1 MANVNELE
9 ALYNNYQQDSSLQDS
24 LGKLYESYN
33 PVEEVSRPLS
43 ARVGDIGYD
52 LAGRVEMLGKKYR
65 DLRKKAEAT
74 KATSAPMPE
83 PWNVLGEEKK
93 LLLDIAK
100 PVPALTAAG
109 GAEALA
115 GGARFF
121 GSDDFANEMTESAK
135 AVRAQ
140 IQKELP
146 VEEGSLDEALR
157 GALTS
162 IYTIAPGLISGTG
175 FALLGREATIPMIK
189 AGTLASMGAQ
199 SAGQT
204 LNEQLIGGSD
214 RLTAATAA
222 TVNAAAEVIPEM
234 LSWNILFGK
243 GTAIGKRA
251 AQLYLSEILGENAT
265 TATNLATQKF
275 TIKPDMTSEEVI
287 EALKDTTR
295 QTILM
300 TSILQAPN
308 VAIGMHNRG
317 LAEDNAKLKEIVET
331 DQEAAATK
339 AAEVTSLT
347 EEEEAEAR
355 RLASLALRETAIPTP
370 KPEDVADA
378 LGVLRTTAAEEVTPV
393 EETLSEEPTTT
404 PALTVPE
411 DPVTSI
417 DIELPE
423 NKLSEEANA
432 QLDKVLEPIE
442 DTVVEEPTPLIETPV
457 EPAPTPKSYVPIVNM
472 QNPLDN
478 SVDYTESGAAR
489 LVVDG
494 PAGTQAT
501 AENVKTII
509 IDPDGFEP
517 GEMISGIR
525 GIVEG
530 LKAQFPKATFSVVDS
545 RGDEAPVE
553 IFKAKSI
560 GNSNLAKIK
569 KIFGATEDINPRA
582 KRANVSPEEKVAR
595 LLLKDKKATAELAKT
610 HPEMVN
616 KLIKDA
622 GRGGELTSTVVGVK
636 AKPAIEPGVW
646 YRGIKDGATVIN
658 QDLSK
663 IESEL
668 GAGALIEKGTLDGTS
683 FTPKEV
689 VQKEESVLTK
699 IIRNMPPVGLSTKNV
714 GPALFNKAESVIND
728 KVGRRIKGDDL
739 YKLLKANGASDDE
752 LSWFESVRDKEF
764 VSKQEVLDTIKA
776 SKIQFEDVIL
786 GPQDGSISEGILAGT
801 EVPVTNTQFS
811 SYQLPGGKNY
821 REMFVTAPFI
831 NNVEQL
837 NKAAQRLFGKEFKEL
852 TSEDQKATEQ
862 YRDSFYPD
870 INDWKDGHSAYSSI
884 QNPVVRIRFNERSV
898 EGKRILFIEEMQGPS
913 DAEQSK
919 MPDYLRKRI
928 YEIGVKRILAYA
940 KANGFDSVAW
950 TTGEQQAERYD
961 LSKQISRVEYWPDD
975 NTLYAVDL
983 NGNGVLNKT
992 VEPDK
997 VQDYIGKDLAKKLLA
1012 PETAAGRDAH
1022 VLEGIDIKVGGEGL
1036 KSLYDRVLPNLF
1048 KKFGKERPV
1057 NLPIVPRA
1065 ISSHVADILDQ
1076 MNAPSTTPEE
1086 YTRLFNT
1093 LSAAEKEQ
1101 LRRGLEGDL
1110 NEDVQAIPI
1119 TSKTPFTFPIGLST
1133 QTPEQILAAQEAKAK
1148 LADAMLTLIRQA
1160 AGRPVDEFAT
1170 QQGFTPEQITAMK
1183 DAVRGF
1189 IADSDELKIERQNKK
1204 KGVRQL
1210 TTTQKAQIV
1219 RKELKMSDKDWEAF
1233 KLASVGKASMSK
1245 TADNPMTAEEKK
1257 KVLND
1262 LLALYEE
1269 KQGEKYSFKNKSD
1282 EDLEVSIAL
1291 KQIVGLSDRELSRK
1305 ELFEKVLRTSVMTGR
1320 YDLRKTK
1327 AGSVLAKILD
1337 RIISESSIET
1347 GGLLD
1352 PLRKV
1357 SKHIQDNNERLS
1369 KLLIEAE
1376 KAEVGWDKF
1385 LATLKGKDLEAM
1397 RAYKQLMNT
1406 IQQMAINREIEVTT
1420 VEMEGGKVKLT
1431 KEPFPTDMNK
1441 IHFPHMLVD
1450 QRDELSAK
1458 NHEKAIRSLMQ
1469 PTAKN
1474 PEGRTAREAAQLLD
1488 AIRKSKKG
1496 MIRDPYLE
1504 YARQYDVDGFNTNIL
1519 EVATLYA
1526 ARAVK
1531 RMYTID
1537 YFGFDQRKIDTL
1549 ITQHTEQGGDRSVA
1563 EYVASQVLGTR
1574 QMDSKLWMRQIANA
1588 AVGFEVISKMGPFSA
1603 LAQLGQ
1609 LGFIYE
1615 ETDIKTMVRTAARF
1629 LRGATREEAISFG
1642 YRSGAALGSIIKEFQ
1657 DYIRNDTLVDKYLA
1671 ASGFTPLDRFARIT
1685 AATAGREYV
1694 TDLFEKVKRN
1704 PNKSGSAKARLRQ
1717 FGIDAEKVLSENR
1730 ELSDEELRFAG
1741 LQMSEKTQYRGGAL
1755 NLPPWVTPT
1764 PVIRMLTLFH
1774 QFSYHRVRTMVDRFN
1789 ENPAHFAKRLIPS
1802 LLSATAFGAM
1812 GSEIRRLFTGKERP
1826 DEWWKLWF
1834 EYLVMGGWFGMAN
1847 DAIQAV
1853 FRSSQGL
1860 LSYVAGP
1867 VASDIATAFYD
1878 GARAVAGNVKGLL
1891 KDSLDVATYGAAR
1904 VNPAL
1909 GVGVG
1914 LAGKTIKGRV
1924 LTGRR
1929 D

>member
-1 MANVNELE
+1 MANANELE
-9 ALYNNYQQDSSLQDS
+9 ALYNNYQQDSSMQES
-24 LGKLYESYN
+24 LGQLYDSYN
-33 PVEEVSRPLS
+33 PVQEAPSRPIS
-43 ARVGDIGYD
+43 ARVGDIGYE
-52 LAGRVEMLGKKYR
+52 LAGHVEMLGRKYR

-74 KATSAPMPE
+74 QATSAPMPE

-100 PVPALTAAG
+100 PVPALAAAG

-135 AVRAQ
+135 AVREQ

-175 FALLGREATIPMIK
+175 FALLGREAAIPMLK

-204 LNEQLIGGSD
+204 LNEQMLGGSD

-275 TIKPDMTSEEVI
+275 TIKPDMTSEEAI

-308 VAIGMHNRG
+308 AAIGMHNRG
-317 LAEDNAKLKEIVET
+317 LTEDNAKLKEIVET
-331 DQEAAATK
+331 DQEATATQ

-347 EEEEAEAR
+347 EEEEADAR

-370 KPEDVADA
+370 KPEDIVDA
-378 LGVLRTTAAEEVTPV
+378 IEVLKIEPKDAIAEEASIESDPNVEVVSPLVESPV
-393 EETLSEEPTTT
+393 ASLD
-404 PALTVPE
+404 V
-411 DPVTSI
+411 
-417 DIELPE
+417 ELPE
-423 NKLSEEANA
+423 NKLNEEANS
-432 QLDKVLEPIE
+432 QLDKVLEPIDE
-442 DTVVEEPTPLIETPV
+442 TIVEEPTPLIETPT
-457 EPAPTPKSYVPIVNM
+457 EPAPAPKSYVPIVNM

-478 SVDYTESGAAR
+478 SVDYTERGAAR

-494 PAGTQAT
+494 PAGTT
-501 AENVKTII
+501 PSPENVKTII

-530 LKAQFPKATFSVVDS
+530 LKAQFPKAQFSVVDS
-545 RGDEAPVE
+545 MGDDAPVE
-553 IFKAKSI
+553 LFKAKSI

-569 KIFGATEDINPRA
+569 KIFGATEDINPRVN
-582 KRANVSPEEKVAR
+582 RANVSPEEKVAR

-616 KLIKDA
+616 KLLKDA
-622 GRGGELTSTVVGVK
+622 GRGGELSSEVVGTK
-636 AKPAIEPGVW
+636 LKPTIEPGVW
-646 YRGIKDGATVIN
+646 YRGIKDGAVITS

-663 IESEL
+663 IEGEL
-668 GAGALIEKGTLDGTS
+668 GAGALIEKGTLEGTS

-699 IIRNMPPVGLSTKNV
+699 IIRNMPPVGLS
-714 GPALFNKAESVIND
+714 VINIAERGLP
-728 KVGRRIKGDDL
+728 KSIIGPIKGIINDSEQGKFKINEMARTITDQEL
-739 YKLLKANGASDDE
+739 AEIPAATWKAIDSSTNVNQRVQIEIDRLNRVNNKSE
-752 LSWFESVRDKEF
+752 FRSSWSTAQ
-764 VSKQEVLDTIKA
+764 KQEIENRHTNVIK
-776 SKIQFEDVIL
+776 KIAI
-786 GPQDGSISEGILAGT
+786 
-801 EVPVTNTQFS
+801 
-811 SYQLPGGKNY
+811 
-821 REMFVTAPFI
+821 
-831 NNVEQL
+831 
-837 NKAAQRLFGKEFKEL
+837 
-852 TSEDQKATEQ
+852 
-862 YRDSFYPD
+862 
-870 INDWKDGHSAYSSI
+870 
-884 QNPVVRIRFNERSV
+884 
-898 EGKRILFIEEMQGPS
+898 
-913 DAEQSK
+913 
-919 MPDYLRKRI
+919 
-928 YEIGVKRILAYA
+928 
-940 KANGFDSVAW
+940 
-950 TTGEQQAERYD
+950 
-961 LSKQISRVEYWPDD
+961 VEY
-975 NTLYAVDL
+975 V
-983 NGNGVLNKT
+983 
-992 VEPDK
+992 
-997 VQDYIGKDLAKKLLA
+997 KDLL
-1012 PETAAGRDAH
+1012 T
-1022 VLEGIDIKVGGEGL
+1022 
-1036 KSLYDRVLPNLF
+1036 NL
-1048 KKFGKERPV
+1048 
-1057 NLPIVPRA
+1057 
-1065 ISSHVADILDQ
+1065 
-1076 MNAPSTTPEE
+1076 
-1086 YTRLFNT
+1086 
-1093 LSAAEKEQ
+1093 
-1101 LRRGLEGDL
+1101 
-1110 NEDVQAIPI
+1110 
-1119 TSKTPFTFPIGLST
+1119 PIGLST
-1133 QTPEQILAAQEAKAK
+1133 QTPEQILATQEAKAK
-1148 LADAMLTLIRQA
+1148 LADTMLTLIRQA
-1160 AGRPVDEFAT
+1160 AGRPVDDFAT

-1189 IADSDELKIERQNKK
+1189 IAESDELKIEKQNKK
-1204 KGVRQL
+1204 KGVKQL
-1210 TTTQKAQIV
+1210 TTTQKAQII
-1219 RKELKMSDKDWEAF
+1219 RKELKMNEEDWIAF
-1233 KLASVGKASMSK
+1233 KLASVGKESMGK
-1245 TADNPMTAEEKK
+1245 TSDNPMTPEEKK

-1305 ELFEKVLRTSVMTGR
+1305 ELLEKVLRTAIMTGR

-1337 RIISESSIET
+1337 RIVSESTIET

-1357 SKHIQDNNERLS
+1357 SSYLQDNNERLS
-1369 KLLIEAE
+1369 KLLIAAE
-1376 KAEVGWDKF
+1376 KAEIGWDKF

-1397 RAYKQLMNT
+1397 SAYKQLMNT
-1406 IQQMAINREIEVTT
+1406 LQQMAINRGIEVTT

-1441 IHFPHMLVD
+1441 IYFPHMLVD

-1458 NHEKAIRSLMQ
+1458 NHERAIRSLMQ
-1469 PTAKN
+1469 PSAKN

-1496 MIRDPYLE
+1496 MVKDPYLE
-1504 YARQYDVDGFNTNIL
+1504 YARQYDVEGFNTNIL
-1519 EVATLYA
+1519 EVATLYT

-1537 YFGFDQRKIDTL
+1537 YFGFDQKKIDTL
-1549 ITQHTEQGGDRSVA
+1549 ITQHAEQGGDRSVA
-1563 EYVASQVLGTR
+1563 EYVASQVLGTG
-1574 QMDSKLWMRQIANA
+1574 QIDSKLWMRQLANA

-1615 ETDIKTMVRTAARF
+1615 ETDLKTMARTTAKF
-1629 LRGATREEAISFG
+1629 LKGATREEAISFG

-1685 AATAGREYV
+1685 AAAAGREYV

-1717 FGIDAEKVLSENR
+1717 FGIDAERVLAEGR
-1730 ELSDEELRFAG
+1730 KLSDEELRFAG

-1789 ENPAHFAKRLIPS
+1789 ENPTHFAKRLIPS
-1802 LLSATAFGAM
+1802 LLSSTAFGAL
-1812 GSEIRRLFTGKERP
+1812 GSEIRRLFTGKESP

-1853 FRSSQGL
+1853 FRSPQGL
-1860 LSYVAGP
+1860 LSYVGGP
-1867 VASDIATAFYD
+1867 VASDIARAFYD

-1891 KDSLDVATYGAAR
+1891 KDATDVATYGATR

-1924 LTGRR
+1924 LTERR